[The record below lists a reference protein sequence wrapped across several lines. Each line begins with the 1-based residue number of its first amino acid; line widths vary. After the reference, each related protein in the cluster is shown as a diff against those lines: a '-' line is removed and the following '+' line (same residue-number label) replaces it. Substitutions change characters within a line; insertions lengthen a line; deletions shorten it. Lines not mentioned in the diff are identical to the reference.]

1 MCAKSDC
8 GLPAN
13 SKATPLATSQAE
25 EELRWLLATGKI
37 TFVEY
42 EKRYEVLK
50 QQGKI
55 YRRF

>member
-25 EELRWLLATGKI
+25 EELRWQLATGEI
-37 TFVEY
+37 TLKEF
-42 EKRYEVLK
+42 EKRYKELK
-50 QQGKI
+50 QQGMI
-55 YRRF
+55 FRRF

>member
-13 SKATPLATSQAE
+13 SKATPLATSQE
-25 EELRWLLATGKI
+25 EESLRWQLATGEI
-37 TFVEY
+37 TFTEY
-42 EKRYEVLK
+42 EKRYKELER
-50 QQGKI
+50 QGKI

>member
-1 MCAKSDC
+1 MAKSDC

-25 EELRWLLATGKI
+25 ESLRWQLAKGEI
-37 TFVEY
+37 TFKEY
-42 EKRYEVLK
+42 EKRYRKLK
-50 QQGKI
+50 RQGKI